1 MRTRYTYTV
10 DPDQVVY
17 PHPSDLPK
25 SVIVRGKRY
34 DRAYT
39 FLKKKDALAR
49 QRYYRSND
57 IHPMDAVI
65 KKDQYG
71 YSIYVR
77 NQEAKRSRSHAKT
90 ESVEE
95 ILREAK
101 YHKKEGDKYGSLM
114 YSNPGKYSRY
124 YGQPVPFGYEAE
136 IAEYK
141 KLRDFHKRKY
151 DRLMDKLDQDTWN
164 GPYYLKKK
172 KGGK

>member
-1 MRTRYTYTV
+1 MEKTVWVTQRQFENYFKSLEKKNLKSHRTSLTWVSMMGKCR
-10 DPDQVVY
+10 
-17 PHPSDLPK
+17 DL
-25 SVIVRGKRY
+25 IVEIFGNEVRVKENWKETATNRCLETAGQGK
-34 DRAYT
+34 
-39 FLKKKDALAR
+39 K
-49 QRYYRSND
+49 
-57 IHPMDAVI
+57 
-65 KKDQYG
+65 G
-71 YSIYVR
+71 
-77 NQEAKRSRSHAKT
+77 RSHAKT

-141 KLRDFHKRKY
+141 KMRDSHNRKY